1 VEAAYVLRLAL
12 AQDDPSSGP
21 LNMALAGWDAEA
33 EPVWRELLPLRYAVR
48 QGTPAAWE
56 PLLDHLLYRYRAQF
70 ELDLARKV

>member
-1 VEAAYVLRLAL
+1 
-12 AQDDPSSGP
+12 
-21 LNMALAGWDAEA
+21 
-33 EPVWRELLPLRYAVR
+33 LLPLRYAVR